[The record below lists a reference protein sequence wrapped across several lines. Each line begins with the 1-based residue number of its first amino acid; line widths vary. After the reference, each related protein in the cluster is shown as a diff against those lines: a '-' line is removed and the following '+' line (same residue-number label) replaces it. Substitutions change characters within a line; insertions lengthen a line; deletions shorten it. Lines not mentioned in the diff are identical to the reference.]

1 MDLRNLTGLDNPS
14 EFNVTDF
21 SLGFG
26 VTGIAIDASS
36 GWNHG
41 YTNGTGSNQFYSNA
55 DLSLTLGSAM
65 NTAFDASNGLYSPR
79 VWNGTIEYSASTAA
93 VPEPSSL
100 AILGIGAGIVGLV
113 SIRRRRREQK
123 QVAAG

>member
-1 MDLRNLTGLDNPS
+1 
-14 EFNVTDF
+14 
-21 SLGFG
+21 
-26 VTGIAIDASS
+26 
-36 GWNHG
+36 
-41 YTNGTGSNQFYSNA
+41 
-55 DLSLTLGSAM
+55 M
-65 NTAFDASNGLYSPR
+65 NIAFDDSDGLFSPR

>member
-36 GWNHG
+36 SWANE

-65 NTAFDASNGLYSPR
+65 NRAFDASASLFSPR

>member
-36 GWNHG
+36 SWNHK
-41 YTNGTGSNQFYSNA
+41 YTNGTGLNQFYSNA

-65 NTAFDASNGLYSPR
+65 NRAFDASASLFSPR